1 MAKKSNKSIPSIF
14 KGLRIIDPKKK
25 VVFCKKCV
33 LSNQRPRTMFNEDG
47 VCAPCLYAEF
57 KRTSIDWDKREKE
70 LEELCDKHRSK
81 DGSWDVVVPG
91 SGGKDSSY
99 VSVMLKEKF
108 GMHPLTVTW
117 ASAITTDIGKQNLDA
132 FIRSGFDNVL
142 GTPDGKVHQKLSQIT
157 FKEFGDNFL
166 AFGYGQ
172 LNFPIQTAV
181 RYKIPLVMF
190 GEDGDVEYGGS
201 FERYDTPKFDFDYM
215 VKTKF
220 TSYPP
225 EYWKSFGMKPEDLQ
239 RYSLP
244 PLKEIKSNNVEV
256 HYFSYYDFWDPQK
269 HYDVAKKSTGFKPN
283 PEGRSEGTYTD
294 FASLDDKT
302 DGFHYYMAFIKFGT
316 GRATSDAQH
325 QIRDGV
331 LTRDEGVDLVRQ
343 YDGEF
348 PTRDLK
354 EFLEYMEMDM
364 NTLYRTID
372 KFRKPLI
379 WKKINDEWKLR
390 QQVTKLK

>member
-1 MAKKSNKSIPSIF
+1 
-14 KGLRIIDPKKK
+14 
-25 VVFCKKCV
+25 
-33 LSNQRPRTMFNEDG
+33 
-47 VCAPCLYAEF
+47 
-57 KRTSIDWDKREKE
+57 
-70 LEELCDKHRSK
+70 
-81 DGSWDVVVPG
+81 
-91 SGGKDSSY
+91 
-99 VSVMLKEKF
+99 
-108 GMHPLTVTW
+108 
-117 ASAITTDIGKQNLDA
+117 
-132 FIRSGFDNVL
+132 
-142 GTPDGKVHQKLSQIT
+142 
-157 FKEFGDNFL
+157 
-166 AFGYGQ
+166 
-172 LNFPIQTAV
+172 
-181 RYKIPLVMF
+181 MF

-220 TSYPP
+220 TSFPP
-225 EYWKSFGMKPEDLQ
+225 EYWKPFGMKPEDLQ

-244 PLKEIKSNNVEV
+244 PLKEIKSNNTEV

-331 LTRDEGVDLVRQ
+331 LTRDEGVDLVRK